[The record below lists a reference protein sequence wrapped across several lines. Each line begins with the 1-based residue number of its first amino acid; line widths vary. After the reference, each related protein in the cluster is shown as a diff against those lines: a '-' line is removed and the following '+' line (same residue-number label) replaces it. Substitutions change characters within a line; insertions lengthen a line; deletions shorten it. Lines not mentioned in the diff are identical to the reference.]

1 MKRRP
6 FLTTDPSLL
15 AQYYALRN
23 RMYLRHYPSLPADF
37 GKEEHLDALS
47 QIALDCED
55 GYVIAG
61 ARLTL
66 STPQKPLQLPLE
78 HGGFSIRQHF
88 GHWLGNAPYGEISR
102 YAVEP
107 RFAQRSV
114 SIEISAALCANALFQ
129 GVDSLFALCPP
140 GASALN
146 RVHARRM
153 GVECREFHG
162 IRVETSYGVVMELLA
177 FTRLSEMHAEYRRA
191 EFQQS
196 VGASPLL
203 ETMEQAA

>member
-6 FLTTDPSLL
+6 FLTTEPALL

-23 RMYLRHYPSLPADF
+23 RMYLRHYPLLPADF
-37 GKEEHLDALS
+37 GKEEHLDTLS
-47 QIALDCED
+47 HIALGCED
-55 GYVIAG
+55 GHVIAG

-66 STPQKPLQLPLE
+66 STIGQPLELPLE
-78 HGGFSIRQHF
+78 HGGFSVRERF
-88 GHWLGNAPYGEISR
+88 RDWLGNAPFGEISR

-114 SIEISAALCANALFQ
+114 SIEISAALCACALWR
-129 GVDSLFALCPP
+129 GVDTLFALCPP

-153 GVECREFHG
+153 GVECREFDG

-177 FTRLSEMHAEYRRA
+177 FTRLSAMHAEYRRI
-191 EFQQS
+191 EFRQ
-196 VGASPLL
+196 PMLDEL
-203 ETMEQAA
+203 EQAA